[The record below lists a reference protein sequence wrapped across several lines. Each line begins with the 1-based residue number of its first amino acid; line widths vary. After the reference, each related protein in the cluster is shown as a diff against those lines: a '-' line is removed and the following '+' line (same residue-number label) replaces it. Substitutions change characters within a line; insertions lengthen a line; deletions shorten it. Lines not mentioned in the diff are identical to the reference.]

1 MPLGTDTLIPNKI
14 VELLE
19 EKSDILIAPTIPY
32 GACESLA
39 PYPGTINIGT
49 EILYQF
55 LYKVVE
61 SLYDHGARKIL
72 ILNGHGGNI
81 KTIERVGLEFEK
93 KGALWNIS
101 SNLHCLL

>member
-1 MPLGTDTLIPNKI
+1 MAHVNHWLH
-14 VELLE
+14 
-19 EKSDILIAPTIPY
+19 
-32 GACESLA
+32 
-39 PYPGTINIGT
+39 PGTINIGT

-93 KGALWNIS
+93 KGALVVMLNWWLMAWDMDPAWKGGHGDEGRNSRRDGRKS
-101 SNLHCLL
+101 S